1 MTKKHR
7 KFKRILALLGVVVV
21 LASLFVI
28 PSSAWELTDIPF
40 YNYFDMS
47 VVPEAHES
55 VSMSIN
61 SVNGDEGTVTLW
73 GSFSNANQ
81 MKYIYSNHINRTLA
95 DICPDMTLGE
105 TYVLS
110 VECVSVE
117 DVGTGEGSGVSPM
130 LQIGLSDG
138 EKGEIWA
145 TGESRV
151 CTEEL
156 LSKNVYFYI
165 GRSFNDARY
174 QPSEYEVTLR
184 IWINKGEEAQDF
196 CPYDIA
202 KELDDTTYGKGYEAG
217 FREGNKFNYITREGT
232 TFEVTRYDSDTGAR
246 YTTVNGDLSYTYDGV
261 TFSTKNL
268 TKYTQPVGAF
278 ASPYYCS
285 VTKIALRIQLAKDF
299 YASSTPLLLKY
310 SPNPNT
316 FLTVIYTEDGTTMKE
331 KTINLFGRD
340 NGDPEDI
347 GYKERIASL
356 SWYDDLKLS
365 DSCLIKE
372 ICISSAPLQDDLGNV
387 VNSYFYIC
395 LADVESPLFQ
405 AGQSVGFETGKDI
418 GLKEGFANGEK
429 KGFEEGYAKGEGI
442 GFVNGEEKGYKDGR
456 EKGEEIGYENGKH
469 DGYYQGRA
477 DEASEGTFFTLIF
490 DVIDAPVKVLSKVL
504 NFEILGV
511 DMLGLASSLLT
522 FAILVTVVKFFV

>member
-7 KFKRILALLGVVVV
+7 KFKRMLALLGVVVV

-40 YNYFDMS
+40 YNYFDVS
-47 VVPEAHES
+47 VIPN
-55 VSMSIN
+55 VSIGEGKIVGN
-61 SVNGDEGTVTLW
+61 DPDKGTVTMQ
-73 GSFSNANQ
+73 ANYNSSAQ
-81 MKYIYSNHINRTLA
+81 LIMVYPLNIGRTLREC
-95 DICPDMTLGE
+95 CPDM
-105 TYVLS
+105 V
-110 VECVSVE
+110 V
-117 DVGTGEGSGVSPM
+117 
-130 LQIGLSDG
+130 G
-138 EKGEIWA
+138 EKYTLSTKSTLTDLGGNGTPVTAIEGLGLANQDNKGDVWYSGQ
-145 TGESRV
+145 TRV
-151 CTEEL
+151 ITEDML
-156 LSKNVYFYI
+156 AKRVYFYVGKSI
-165 GRSFNDARY
+165 NDARF
-174 QPSEYEVTLR
+174 QPSLWQNELQ
-184 IWINKGEEAQDF
+184 IWINKGEEAQAF

-232 TFEVTRYDSDTGAR
+232 TFEVTRYDPDTGAR
-246 YTTVNGDLSYTYDGV
+246 YTTVNRDLSYTYDGI

-268 TKYTQPVGAF
+268 TKYTQSVGAF
-278 ASPYYCS
+278 SSPFYCT

-365 DSCLIKE
+365 ESCLIKE
-372 ICISSAPLQDDLGNV
+372 ICISSAPLEDGLGNV
-387 VNSYFYIC
+387 VSSYFYIC

-442 GFVNGEEKGYKDGR
+442 GFVNGEEKGYKDGL
-456 EKGEEIGYENGKH
+456 EKGEDIGYENGKH

-522 FAILVTVVKFFV
+522 FAILVTVVKYFV